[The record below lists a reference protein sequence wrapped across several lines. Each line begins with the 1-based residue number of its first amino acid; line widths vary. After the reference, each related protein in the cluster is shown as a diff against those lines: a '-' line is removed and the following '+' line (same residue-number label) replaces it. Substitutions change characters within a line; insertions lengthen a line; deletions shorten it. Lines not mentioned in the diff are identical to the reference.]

1 MDAPSETRYHRDVV
15 IPEPIQH
22 ALRSHAWKAALL
34 LGVFA
39 CAPLTALAGQ
49 DTPAG
54 PDPATDDAAGAV
66 AVIDEQATGDAAG
79 ANANN
84 DQFGTVFDSIGSVF
98 EATPRWA
105 WLVLFLCILS
115 GLIAGKVVQATLRG
129 AGSKLRTKNREAPG
143 ILLEDAASPAS
154 LALVTLGITF
164 GMFSIV
170 MPPELVPHYLNIIKF
185 LYILA
190 IGWFLFNLVD
200 LIDVVLSRQVDK
212 TSTKSKLAMQIAPLM
227 RKALRIFIVIVFS
240 LLVAQNVFGV
250 NISAWLA
257 GLGIAGL
264 AISLAAQ
271 DSIKNLFGSITVLL
285 DKSFAVGDRIQFA
298 GLDGFVEE
306 IGFRSTRIR
315 TFTGHLVTVPN
326 MKFIDGT
333 IENVSA
339 RSFIRRTMN
348 VTITY
353 DTPPEKVHQA
363 VQLIKDLLTAED
375 LTKPFRIDE
384 RPPRVYFN
392 EFNADSLNISVAYWY
407 FLDAE
412 AGHDWWGYLEHGQ
425 TFNHRLFAA
434 FAEAGIDF
442 AFPTQTLYLA
452 GDPDRQLSV
461 RLLGDPGEQ
470 AERS

>member
-1 MDAPSETRYHRDVV
+1 
-15 IPEPIQH
+15 
-22 ALRSHAWKAALL
+22 L
-34 LGVFA
+34 LGVLF
-39 CAPLTALAGQ
+39 CAASTAIASQ
-49 DTPAG
+49 DAPA
-54 PDPATDDAAGAV
+54 DTTDTATDDAAGAV
-66 AVIDEQATGDAAG
+66 VVTDGQAAS
-79 ANANN
+79 ANN
-84 DQFGTVFDSIGSVF
+84 DQLGNVFDSIGSVF

-105 WLVLFLCILS
+105 WLVLFLCILG
-115 GLIAGKVVQATLRG
+115 GLIAGKVVQTALRG
-129 AGSKLRTKNREAPG
+129 GGAKLRKKQREFAG
-143 ILLEDAASPAS
+143 VALEDAASPVS
-154 LALVTLGITF
+154 LALLTLGITF

-170 MPPELVPHYLNIIKF
+170 MPPELVPYYQNIIKF

-200 LIDVVLSRQVDK
+200 LIDLVLNRQVEK
-212 TSTKSKLAMQIAPLM
+212 TKSKLAMQIAPLI

-285 DKSFAVGDRIQFA
+285 DKPFAVGDRIQFSGA
-298 GLDGFVEE
+298 DGFVEE

-339 RSFIRRTMN
+339 RSFIRRMMD

-353 DTPPEKVHQA
+353 DTPPDKIREA
-363 VQLIKDLLTAED
+363 VQIIKDLLSAED
-375 LTKPFRIDE
+375 LAHPFRIDE

-412 AGHDWWGYLEHGQ
+412 AGRDWWGYLEHGEQ
-425 TFNHRLFAA
+425 FNHKLFEA
-434 FAEAGIDF
+434 FSEAGIDF

-461 RLLGDPGEQ
+461 RLLGDPSAQ